1 MNDQHA
7 EVSPPGRGHR
17 PGGPATPARPEVSEG
32 GSPGTRTGSPGT
44 RTGRSRGRP
53 VVASLVGLVVAISG
67 CATSQSDAS
76 QNATSQ
82 SEASR
87 GEAARSATSQGAP
100 SQNVPSQG
108 DASRSAAPATPA
120 PEREPLSA
128 TDPAG
133 QTPAGQAAPALP
145 APDAAIPS
153 DPSRLARALTGTTAQ
168 LRLAIDTWRREGD
181 PAKGQPPE
189 PVVLLALHQQRIYR
203 HLVLNPKVAARTYAR
218 LPKALAAEARD
229 NVTAGRGLR
238 SLVKP
243 ISGAAK
249 FRVQPAKPADFL
261 LGHFRYAERKFGVDW
276 EVLAAVMFVETKF
289 GRVRSP
295 SHTGAKGPMQFMPRT
310 WDAYGMGGD
319 IQDTRDSLLAAANYL
334 RASGAP
340 RDYRRALYA
349 YNHSYAYVDAVQLH
363 ARQIKRDI
371 RNYYAY
377 YNWQV
382 FVVTTRGDRRLTG
395 P

>member
-1 MNDQHA
+1 M
-7 EVSPPGRGHR
+7 
-17 PGGPATPARPEVSEG
+17 PARPDVSEDG
-32 GSPGTRTGSPGT
+32 PRGMRA
-44 RTGRSRGRP
+44 GRSRRRP

-67 CATSQSDAS
+67 CAPSQSAAVP
-76 QNATSQ
+76 NAT
-82 SEASR
+82 APN
-87 GEAARSATSQGAP
+87 GAAQDATAP
-100 SQNVPSQG
+100 DG
-108 DASRSAAPATPA
+108 TSRSTPA
-120 PEREPLSA
+120 PADPGRKTTPPPAKESA
-128 TDPAG
+128 PAG
-133 QTPAGQAAPALP
+133 QVPALP
-145 APDAAIPS
+145 APKAAIPT
-153 DPSRLARALTGTTAQ
+153 DPSRLARSLTTTTAE
-168 LRLAIDTWRREGD
+168 LRRAIDAWRREGD
-181 PAKGQPPE
+181 PGKGEPPE

-203 HLVLNPKVAARTYAR
+203 YLVLNPKVASRTYAR
-218 LPKALAAEARD
+218 LPKALAGQAKD

-238 SLVKP
+238 SLVRP

-261 LGHFRYAERKFGVDW
+261 LGHFRHAERRFGVEW

-295 SHTGAKGPMQFMPRT
+295 SHTGAKGPMQFMPGT
-310 WDAYGMGGD
+310 WAAYGMGGD

-349 YNHSYAYVDAVQLH
+349 YNHSQAYVDAVLLH
-363 ARQIKRDI
+363 TRQIKQDI

>member
-1 MNDQHA
+1 MSNASDA
-7 EVSPPGRGHR
+7 SESRSRGMR
-17 PGGPATPARPEVSEG
+17 A
-32 GSPGTRTGSPGT
+32 
-44 RTGRSRGRP
+44 GRSRGRP
-53 VVASLVGLVVAISG
+53 LVASLIGMVVAISG
-67 CATSQSDAS
+67 CATSQSVVP
-76 QNATSQ
+76 Q
-82 SEASR
+82 SAASR
-87 GEAARSATSQGAP
+87 IGTAQ
-100 SQNVPSQG
+100 
-108 DASRSAAPATPA
+108 DAAPAAPTPNTQNTQNTPDTPDTPKTA
-120 PEREPLSA
+120 SPSA
-128 TDPAG
+128 AESAGQSPAG
-133 QTPAGQAAPALP
+133 RAAPALP
-145 APDAAIPS
+145 DPDVAIPT
-153 DPSRLARALTGTTAQ
+153 DPARLARSLTTTTAE
-168 LRLAIDTWRREGD
+168 LRRAIDDWRREGD

-203 HLVLNPKVAARTYAR
+203 YLVLNPKVASRTYAR
-218 LPKALAAEARD
+218 LPKALAGQARD

-238 SLVKP
+238 SLVRP
-243 ISGAAK
+243 LSGAVK

-310 WDAYGMGGD
+310 WAAYGMGGD

-349 YNHSYAYVDAVQLH
+349 YNHSYAYVDAVLLH

>member
-7 EVSPPGRGHR
+7 QVSRPERGHR
-17 PGGPATPARPEVSEG
+17 PSGRTAPARPDVLEG
-32 GSPGTRTGSPGT
+32 GPRGT

-53 VVASLVGLVVAISG
+53 MVASLVGLVVAISG
-67 CATSQSDAS
+67 CAPSQS
-76 QNATSQ
+76 ATS
-82 SEASR
+82 SDVPSR
-87 GEAARSATSQGAP
+87 NAAARSGA
-100 SQNVPSQG
+100 
-108 DASRSAAPATPA
+108 ASATPA
-120 PEREPLSA
+120 PERAPLSA
-128 TDPAG
+128 TDPAE
-133 QTPAGQAAPALP
+133 QAPAGRAAPALP
-145 APDAAIPS
+145 DPDAAIPT
-153 DPSRLARALTGTTAQ
+153 DPSRLARSLISTTAE
-168 LRLAIDTWRREGD
+168 LRRAIDTWRREGD
-181 PAKGQPPE
+181 PAKGPAPE

-203 HLVLNPKVAARTYAR
+203 HLVLNPKVASRTYAR
-218 LPKALAAEARD
+218 LPKALAQQARD

-363 ARQIKRDI
+363 ARQIKQDI

>member
-1 MNDQHA
+1 MRDQHA
-7 EVSPPGRGHR
+7 EIAPNHE
-17 PGGPATPARPEVSEG
+17 TWQDLPEH
-32 GSPGTRTGSPGT
+32 GTSWTWA
-44 RTGRSRGRP
+44 GRSRGRAP
-53 VVASLVGLVVAISG
+53 GASFAALAVALTTALSG
-67 CATSQSDAS
+67 CAA
-76 QNATSQ
+76 
-82 SEASR
+82 
-87 GEAARSATSQGAP
+87 SQGAT
-100 SQNVPSQG
+100 
-108 DASRSAAPATPA
+108 ASAAGDRAADAAAEPARTNGPTPA
-120 PEREPLSA
+120 DPAA
-128 TDPAG
+128 TDPAAPG
-133 QTPAGQAAPALP
+133 RAATAPAGDGAATPPGEQAAGQVPAPP
-145 APDAAIPS
+145 APDVAIPA
-153 DPSRLARALTGTTAQ
+153 DPARLARSLTTTTAR
-168 LRLAIDTWRREGD
+168 LRTAVDAWVREGD
-181 PAKGQPPE
+181 PGKGNPPE
-189 PVVLLALHQQRIYR
+189 QVVLLALHEQRIYR
-203 HLVLNPKVAARTYAR
+203 YLVRNREVAARTFAR
-218 LPKALAAEARD
+218 LPKALAATARD
-229 NVTAGRGLR
+229 NVTAGRNLL

-261 LGHFRYAERKFGVDW
+261 LAQFKHAERRFKVDW

-310 WDAYGMGGD
+310 WDAYGMNGN
-319 IQDTRDSLLAAANYL
+319 IQDTRDALLAAANYL

-349 YNHSYAYVDAVQLH
+349 YNHSYAYVDAVQLY
-363 ARQIKRDI
+363 ARQIKRDV

>member
-1 MNDQHA
+1 MPA
-7 EVSPPGRGHR
+7 WPVAS
-17 PGGPATPARPEVSEG
+17 GGPGTSKRPDPSRGPNASEKAAVSRRPNASEKANPSGGPDGPAEG
-32 GSPGTRTGSPGT
+32 GSSGS
-44 RTGRSRGRP
+44 RAGRSRGRP
-53 VVASLVGLVVAISG
+53 LIASLVGLVVAISG
-67 CATSQSDAS
+67 CATSQDVAAQGSVS
-76 QNATSQ
+76 QGTSPNT
-82 SEASR
+82 A
-87 GEAARSATSQGAP
+87 SQGAP
-100 SQNVPSQG
+100 S
-108 DASRSAAPATPA
+108 RSATTPA
-120 PEREPLSA
+120 APGQETAP
-128 TDPAG
+128 PAEKSSR
-133 QTPAGQAAPALP
+133 QTTPAGQVP
-145 APDAAIPS
+145 APPSPKAAIPT
-153 DPSRLARALTGTTAQ
+153 DPARLARSLATTTAE
-168 LRLAIDTWRREGD
+168 LRRAIDAWRRDGD
-181 PAKGQPPE
+181 PGKGEPPE

-203 HLVLNPKVAARTYAR
+203 YLILNPKVAARTYAK
-218 LPKALAAEARD
+218 LPKALARQAKD
-229 NVTAGRGLR
+229 NVTAGRDLR
-238 SLVKP
+238 SLVRP
-243 ISGAAK
+243 ISGAVK
-249 FRVQPAKPADFL
+249 FRVQPPKPADFL
-261 LGHFRYAERKFGVDW
+261 LDHFRYAERRFGVEW

-349 YNHSYAYVDAVQLH
+349 YNHSQAYVNAVLLH
-363 ARQIKRDI
+363 ARQIKQDI